1 MTRFFFASDFH
12 GSQMVWNKFLRAP
25 EHLGVDTL
33 ICGGDITGKMIV
45 PLIAQGN
52 GAYTYFLYG
61 RVERIKEDQL
71 GVAESRIS
79 GSGYYPYRTTP
90 EEVAELER
98 NEPARTQLFVRLMKE
113 RVARWIE
120 QATDRLPERVAI
132 YMMPGNDDAWAID
145 EVFARQGR
153 VIFAEGKLVPIGDSF
168 EMITFA
174 GVNPTPWDSPREIS
188 EERLESMMERLF
200 AQATNPSRLIANL
213 HAPPY
218 HSGLDMA
225 PALDK
230 NLRPITGILGVKRAP
245 IGSKAVR
252 NLIEKYQP
260 LLGLHGHVH
269 ESPGKAKLGRTIC
282 VNPGSEYAE
291 GVLRGFVIELDRAG
305 VKDIRMVYK

>member
-1 MTRFFFASDFH
+1 VPRLFFASDFH

-25 EHLGVDTL
+25 QHLGVDTL

-45 PLIAQGN
+45 PLIDQGN
-52 GAYTYFLYG
+52 GLYTYYLYG
-61 RVERIKEDQL
+61 RVERVKEDQI
-71 GVAESRIS
+71 GAAESRIS
-79 GSGYYPYRTTP
+79 ASGYYPYRTTP

-98 NEPARTQLFVRLMKE
+98 DEATRKSLFERLMKE
-113 RVARWIE
+113 RVALWIE
-120 QATDRLPERVAI
+120 QATERLPEHVPI
-132 YMMPGNDDAWAID
+132 YMMPGNDDTWAID
-145 EVFARQGR
+145 AVFARQTR

-168 EMITFA
+168 EMITF
-174 GVNPTPWDSPREIS
+174 GPVNPTPWDSPREAP
-188 EERLESMMERLF
+188 EERLETMMDRLF
-200 AQATNPSRLIANL
+200 ARATDPSRLIANL

-225 PALDK
+225 PALD
-230 NLRPITGILGVKRAP
+230 NNRRPITGILGVKKAP

-260 LLGLHGHVH
+260 LIGLHGHVH

-282 VNPGSEYAE
+282 INPGSEYAE

>member
-1 MTRFFFASDFH
+1 
-12 GSQMVWNKFLRAP
+12 MVWNKFLRAP
-25 EHLGVDTL
+25 EYLGVDTL

-52 GAYTYFLYG
+52 GMYTYYLYG
-61 RVERIKEDQL
+61 RVERVKEDQL
-71 GVAESRIS
+71 GAVESRIS
-79 GSGYYPYRTTP
+79 AGGYYPYRTTP
-90 EEVAELER
+90 EAVADLERDEVAR
-98 NEPARTQLFVRLMKE
+98 KSLFEGLMKE
-113 RVARWIE
+113 RVALWIK
-120 QATDRLPERVAI
+120 QATERLPEHVAI
-132 YMMPGNDDAWAID
+132 YMMPGNDDTWVID
-145 EVFARQGR
+145 EVFARQDR
-153 VIFAEGKLVPIGDSF
+153 VIFAEDKVLTVGDSL
-168 EMITFA
+168 EMITFSR
-174 GVNPTPWDSPREIS
+174 VNPTPWNSPREVP
-188 EERLESMMERLF
+188 EERLETMLDRLF
-200 AQATNPSRLIANL
+200 ARATNPSRLIANL

-230 NLRPITGILGVKRAP
+230 NLRPITGILGVKKAP

-269 ESPGKAKLGRTIC
+269 ESSGKAKLGRTIC

-291 GVLRGFVIELDRAG
+291 GMLRGFVIELDRAG